1 MTLLVAGSASTG
13 GLTALVAKKFPPKE
27 GRERNHT

>member
-1 MTLLVAGSASTG
+1 MTLLVAGSGSIG
-13 GLTALVAKKFPPKE
+13 GLTALVAKKIPQKE